1 MSGVAAVARRVP
13 IPSAPVVGGL
23 TVGLGILAL
32 VVAQVSAA
40 AFLAAGIGLLAL
52 LGSASLRWP
61 RAALVVVVLS
71 PALVDLYAGQRLLPG
86 ALQPVARFFS
96 EALLVA
102 LTLALAFVA
111 ARRGTLLAALR
122 HRFTLALGVF
132 LLVSLASAVV
142 NAVAPVVAVAGL
154 MFTLDAAILFYLPR
168 MVGYTHDQSRQTMW
182 VIVGVVGLASVL
194 AVGQAALTPD
204 LLGVTPVEG
213 MSGEGLRVGSLVN
226 DPNILGTLIG
236 MAIPFT
242 MFSLVRMPWRSRGW
256 RVTLATVFVLALAL
270 LLTYSRG
277 SWFGLAAGFG
287 LVALAIDRR
296 ALVTWVVVLGL
307 AYATAVVMPK
317 GILTGMFQGF
327 DPYATTV
334 NRIQAVREQR
344 DLRTLFVINAV
355 PIIDDHR
362 LLGVG
367 PGRYGGAAASVF
379 GSPVHDR
386 YGTDD
391 LLREQRTVDNFWLH
405 LAAESGALGIAALLA
420 MIGTA
425 LYAPVRVLRTATG
438 SRFSVPAGII
448 SATAVVCVAAF
459 TTMLLEGNTAAFLF
473 WFLLGIGS
481 MAAPVAAPAE
491 ARTGDPTGTATP
503 SGG

>member
-1 MSGVAAVARRVP
+1 MSGGVAIANRVP
-13 IPSAPVVGGL
+13 IPSGPLVGGL
-23 TVGLGILAL
+23 AIGLGVLAL
-32 VVAQVSAA
+32 LVAQVSAA
-40 AFLAAGIGLLAL
+40 AFLLAGIGLLAL
-52 LGSASLRWP
+52 LGLASLRWP
-61 RAALVVVVLS
+61 RAVLVVVVLS
-71 PALVDLYAGQRLLPG
+71 PALIDLYAGQRLLPG
-86 ALQPVARFFS
+86 GLQPVARFFS
-96 EALLVA
+96 EALLLA
-102 LTLALAFVA
+102 LTIALAVVA
-111 ARRGTLLAALR
+111 ARRGTLLAAVR
-122 HRFTLALGVF
+122 HPFTLALGVF
-132 LLVSLASAVV
+132 VLISLVS
-142 NAVAPVVAVAGL
+142 AVANGVSPVITVAGL
-154 MFTLDAAILFYLPR
+154 LFTLDATILFYLAR
-168 MVGYTHDQSRQTMW
+168 MVGYTHAESRQTMW
-182 VIVGVVGLASVL
+182 VIVGLVGLGALL
-194 AVGQAALTPD
+194 AVGQAVLTPD

-256 RVTLATVFVLALAL
+256 RLTLGTVFVLALAL

-327 DPYATTV
+327 DPLATTV
-334 NRIQAVREQR
+334 NRIQAVRDQR
-344 DLRTLFVINAV
+344 DLRTLFVLNAV

-379 GSPVHDR
+379 GSPVHGQ

-405 LAAESGALGIAALLA
+405 LVVEGGALGVAALLA

-425 LYAPVRVLRTATG
+425 LYAPVRALRRATG
-438 SRFSVPAGII
+438 SRFSVPAGIT
-448 SATAVVCVAAF
+448 SAVAVVCVAAF

-481 MAAPVAAPAE
+481 MTVRSEPK
-491 ARTGDPTGTATP
+491 TGDPTGTARR
-503 SGG
+503 SAG